1 MNRVV
6 FLFLSILLIGFP
18 LTIDNFD
25 NENVN
30 YLELAKNITNELI
43 HTVVKAQV
51 KNPSE
56 INFTNDQVA
65 LIKIRLDELEA
76 IGTKFENN
84 LIENYKSSII
94 QVNKKINKNLAI
106 YEYEE
111 FVNKF
116 DGIKGIYLNS
126 YDFLN
131 SEKMSSIKAII
142 DETVINTLVIDVKTD
157 NGHLMYDSDVLESYE
172 INNERVKFNKESL
185 KDLKNNHNIYLI
197 GRVVAFQDPL
207 FAKTYEESAVFD
219 SKTNSIFSKN
229 GQYFLDP
236 SDQKSRNYVLNVAI
250 EACGLGFD
258 EIQFDYIR
266 YPDTSHSNLAYK
278 EESTF
283 NNRTRNINSFLDE
296 ATEILHGEGC
306 LVSADIFGYVLQTK
320 SDNGIGQHLE
330 SIVQSVDF
338 ISPMVYPSHY
348 SNGSFGYQYPN
359 KYPYEVISAAL
370 NDGLSRGIEIKQ
382 LRPYL
387 QGFWHTT
394 EDVRLNIKAAEDMG
408 LDWIIWNNSSMYDAN
423 YFTKIE
429 S

>member
-18 LTIDNFD
+18 LTINNFD

-30 YLELAKNITNELI
+30 YLELVKNITNELI

-56 INFTNDQVA
+56 INFTNEQVT
-65 LIKIRLDELEA
+65 LLKIKLDELRETD
-76 IGTKFENN
+76 IKFENN
-84 LIENYKSSII
+84 LMDNYKSSII
-94 QVNKKINKNLAI
+94 QVNKEINKNLAI
-106 YEYEE
+106 YEYGE

-116 DGIKGIYLNS
+116 NGVKGIYLNS

-131 SEKMSSIKAII
+131 SEKMSSIKTII
-142 DETVINTLVIDVKTD
+142 DETVVNTLVIDVKTD
-157 NGHLMYDSDVLESYE
+157 HGHLMYDSNVQESYE
-172 INNERVKFNKESL
+172 INNERIKFSKESL
-185 KDLKNNHNIYLI
+185 KDLKTNHNIYLI

-207 FAKTYEESAVFD
+207 FAKTYEESSVFD
-219 SKTNSIFSKN
+219 SKTNSIFSQN

-250 EACGLGFD
+250 EACRLGFD

-266 YPDTSHSNLAYK
+266 YPDTVHSNLVYK

-283 NNRTRNINSFLDE
+283 NNRTRNINSFLDD
-296 ATEILHGEGC
+296 ATKILHGEGC

-330 SIVQSVDF
+330 SIVKSVDF

>member
-18 LTIDNFD
+18 LNIDNFD
-25 NENVN
+25 NEHVN
-30 YLELAKNITNELI
+30 YLELAKNITSELI
-43 HTVVKAQV
+43 HNVVNAQI

-65 LIKIRLDELEA
+65 LLKIKLDELEA
-76 IGTKFENN
+76 IGTKGENN
-84 LIENYKSSII
+84 LIENYTSSIF
-94 QVNKKINKNLAI
+94 QVNKEINKNLAI
-106 YEYEE
+106 YEYGE

-116 DGIKGIYLNS
+116 DGVKGIYLNG

-131 SEKMSSIKAII
+131 SGKMSSIKAII

-157 NGHLMYDSDVLESYE
+157 NGHLMYDSDVQESYE

-207 FAKTYEESAVFD
+207 FAKTYEKSAVFD

-250 EACGLGFD
+250 EACRLGFD

-283 NNRTRNINSFLDE
+283 NNRTRNINSFLGE

-394 EDVRLNIKAAEDMG
+394 EDVRLNIKAAEDLG

>member
-18 LTIDNFD
+18 LTINNFD

-30 YLELAKNITNELI
+30 YLELVKNITNELI

-56 INFTNDQVA
+56 INFTNEQVT
-65 LIKIRLDELEA
+65 LLKIKLDELRETD
-76 IGTKFENN
+76 IKFENN
-84 LIENYKSSII
+84 LMDNYKSSII
-94 QVNKKINKNLAI
+94 QVNKEINKNLAI
-106 YEYEE
+106 YEYGE

-116 DGIKGIYLNS
+116 NGVKGIYLNS

-131 SEKMSSIKAII
+131 SEKMSSIKTII
-142 DETVINTLVIDVKTD
+142 DETVVNTLVIDVKTD
-157 NGHLMYDSDVLESYE
+157 HGHLMYDSNVQESYE
-172 INNERVKFNKESL
+172 INNERIKFSKESL
-185 KDLKNNHNIYLI
+185 KDLKTNHNIYLI

-207 FAKTYEESAVFD
+207 FAKTYEESSVFD
-219 SKTNSIFSKN
+219 SKTNSIFSQN

-236 SDQKSRNYVLNVAI
+236 SDQKSRNYVLNIAI
-250 EACGLGFD
+250 EACRLGFD

-266 YPDTSHSNLAYK
+266 YPDTVHSNLVYK

-283 NNRTRNINSFLDE
+283 NNRTRNINSFLDD
-296 ATEILHGEGC
+296 ATKILHGEGC

-330 SIVQSVDF
+330 SIVKSVDF

>member
-6 FLFLSILLIGFP
+6 FIFLSILLIVFP
-18 LTIDNFD
+18 LTIENFE
-25 NENVN
+25 NENIN
-30 YLELAKNITNELI
+30 YLELVKNIKTELI

-51 KNPSE
+51 KNPDE
-56 INFTNDQVA
+56 ISLTNDQAA
-65 LIKIRLDELEA
+65 LLKIKLDELEVA
-76 IGTKFENN
+76 DLEFQNN
-84 LIENYKSSII
+84 LIKSYENSII
-94 QVNKKINKNLAI
+94 QINKEVNKKLAI
-106 YEYEE
+106 YKYRE
-111 FVNKF
+111 FVNEF
-116 DGIKGIYLNS
+116 GGIKGIYLNS

-131 SEKMSSIKAII
+131 SEKMSSIKTII
-142 DETVINTLVIDVKTD
+142 DETVVNTLVIDVKTD
-157 NGHLMYDSDVLESYE
+157 HGHLMYESNVQESYE
-172 INNERVKFNKESL
+172 INNERVKFNKASL
-185 KDLKNNHNIYLI
+185 KELKTNHNIYLI

-207 FAKTYEESAVFD
+207 FAKTYEESSVFN

-250 EACGLGFD
+250 EACRLGFD

-266 YPDTSHSNLAYK
+266 YPDTIHKNLVYE

-306 LVSADIFGYVLQTK
+306 LVSADIFGYVLQTR

-330 SIVQSVDF
+330 TIVKSVDF

>member
-6 FLFLSILLIGFP
+6 FIFLSILLIVFP
-18 LTIDNFD
+18 LTIENLE

-30 YLELAKNITNELI
+30 YFVLVKNITTELI

-51 KNPSE
+51 KNPEE
-56 INFTNDQVA
+56 ISFTNDQVA
-65 LIKIRLDELEA
+65 LLKIKLDELEV
-76 IGTKFENN
+76 TDFEFESN
-84 LIENYKSSII
+84 LIQNYENSII
-94 QVNKKINKNLAI
+94 QINKELNKNLAI
-106 YEYEE
+106 YEYRE
-111 FVNKF
+111 FVNEF
-116 DGIKGIYLNS
+116 GGIKGIYLNS

-131 SEKMSSIKAII
+131 LDKMSSIKAII
-142 DETVINTLVIDVKTD
+142 DKTVVNTLVIDVKTD
-157 NGHLMYDSDVLESYE
+157 HGHLMYDSNVQESYE
-172 INNERVKFNKESL
+172 INNEKVKFNKESL

-296 ATEILHGEGC
+296 ATETLHGEGC

-359 KYPYEVISAAL
+359 KYPYEVVSAAL
-370 NDGLSRGIEIKQ
+370 NDGLSRGVEMKQ

-387 QGFWHTT
+387 QGFWHTK

-408 LDWIIWNNSSMYDAN
+408 LDWIIWNNSSMYDTN

>member
-1 MNRVV
+1 M
-6 FLFLSILLIGFP
+6 
-18 LTIDNFD
+18 
-25 NENVN
+25 
-30 YLELAKNITNELI
+30 
-43 HTVVKAQV
+43 
-51 KNPSE
+51 
-56 INFTNDQVA
+56 
-65 LIKIRLDELEA
+65 
-76 IGTKFENN
+76 
-84 LIENYKSSII
+84 
-94 QVNKKINKNLAI
+94 
-106 YEYEE
+106 
-111 FVNKF
+111 
-116 DGIKGIYLNS
+116 
-126 YDFLN
+126 
-131 SEKMSSIKAII
+131 
-142 DETVINTLVIDVKTD
+142 NTLVIDVKTD
-157 NGHLMYDSDVLESYE
+157 HGHLMYDSNVQESYE

-296 ATEILHGEGC
+296 ATETLHGEGC

-338 ISPMVYPSHY
+338 ISPMVYQSHY

-359 KYPYEVISAAL
+359 KYPYEVVSAAL
-370 NDGLSRGIEIKQ
+370 NDGLSRGVEMKQ

-387 QGFWHTT
+387 QGFWHTK

-408 LDWIIWNNSSMYDAN
+408 LDWIIWNNSSMYDTN

>member
-207 FAKTYEESAVFD
+207 FAKTYEKSAVFD

>member
-6 FLFLSILLIGFP
+6 FLFLSILLIVFP
-18 LTIDNFD
+18 LTFESFE

-30 YLELAKNITNELI
+30 YLELAINITNKLI
-43 HTVVKAQV
+43 HTEVKAQV
-51 KNPSE
+51 KDSAE
-56 INFTNDQVA
+56 INFTNEQIT
-65 LIKIRLDELEA
+65 LLKIKLDELKV
-76 IGTKFENN
+76 IDKNFENN
-84 LIENYKSSII
+84 LIESYESSII
-94 QVNKKINKNLAI
+94 QINKDINKNLAI
-106 YEYEE
+106 YKYKE
-111 FVNKF
+111 FVNDF
-116 DGIKGIYLNS
+116 GGIKGIYLNS

-131 SEKMSSIKAII
+131 FEKMSSIKAII
-142 DETVINTLVIDVKTD
+142 DETVVNTLVIDVKTD
-157 NGHLMYDSDVLESYE
+157 HGHLMYDSNVQESYE
-172 INNERVKFNKESL
+172 INNERVKFNKISL
-185 KDLKNNHNIYLI
+185 EELKTNHNLYLI

-207 FAKTYEESAVFD
+207 FAKTYQESSVFN
-219 SKTNSIFSKN
+219 SKTNSIFTKN

-236 SDQKSRNYVLNVAI
+236 SDQKSRKYVLNIAI
-250 EACGLGFD
+250 EACQLGFD

-266 YPDTSHSNLAYK
+266 YPDTAHNNLVYK

-296 ATEILHGEGC
+296 ATEILNGEGC

-330 SIVQSVDF
+330 TIVKSVDF

-348 SNGSFGYQYPN
+348 SNGSFGYEYPN
-359 KYPYEVISAAL
+359 RHPYEVVTAAL
-370 NDGLSRGIEIKQ
+370 SYGLDRGTKVEQ
-382 LRPYL
+382 MRPYL
-387 QGFWHTT
+387 QGFWHTS

-408 LDWIIWNNSSMYDAN
+408 LDWIIWNNSSKYDAN

>member
-157 NGHLMYDSDVLESYE
+157 NGHLMYDSDVQESYE

>member
-6 FLFLSILLIGFP
+6 FLLLSILLIVFP
-18 LTIDNFD
+18 ITFENFE
-25 NENVN
+25 NENID
-30 YLELAKNITNELI
+30 YLELVKNITSELI
-43 HTVVKAQV
+43 HTVVKAEV
-51 KNPSE
+51 KNSSD
-56 INFTNDQVA
+56 INFTNDQMI
-65 LIKIRLDELEA
+65 LLKIKLNELEV
-76 IGTKFENN
+76 TDLKFENN
-84 LIENYKSSII
+84 LIQNYENSII
-94 QVNKKINKNLAI
+94 RINKDLNKNLAI
-106 YEYEE
+106 YEYRE
-111 FVNKF
+111 FVNEF
-116 DGIKGIYLNS
+116 GGIKGIYLNS

-131 SEKMSSIKAII
+131 LEKMSSIKTIV
-142 DETVINTLVIDVKTD
+142 DETVVNTLVIDVKTD
-157 NGHLMYDSDVLESYE
+157 HGHLMYESNVQESYE
-172 INNERVKFNKESL
+172 INNERVKFNKASL
-185 KDLKNNHNIYLI
+185 KELKTNHNIYLI

-207 FAKTYEESAVFD
+207 FAKTYEESSVFN

-283 NNRTRNINSFLDE
+283 NNRTHNINSFLDE

>member
-1 MNRVV
+1 M
-6 FLFLSILLIGFP
+6 
-18 LTIDNFD
+18 
-25 NENVN
+25 
-30 YLELAKNITNELI
+30 
-43 HTVVKAQV
+43 
-51 KNPSE
+51 
-56 INFTNDQVA
+56 
-65 LIKIRLDELEA
+65 
-76 IGTKFENN
+76 
-84 LIENYKSSII
+84 
-94 QVNKKINKNLAI
+94 
-106 YEYEE
+106 
-111 FVNKF
+111 
-116 DGIKGIYLNS
+116 
-126 YDFLN
+126 
-131 SEKMSSIKAII
+131 
-142 DETVINTLVIDVKTD
+142 
-157 NGHLMYDSDVLESYE
+157 
-172 INNERVKFNKESL
+172 
-185 KDLKNNHNIYLI
+185 
-197 GRVVAFQDPL
+197 

-408 LDWIIWNNSSMYDAN
+408 LDWIIWNNSSMYDTN

>member
-18 LTIDNFD
+18 LTINNFD

-30 YLELAKNITNELI
+30 YLELVKNITNELI
-43 HTVVKAQV
+43 HTVVKAQI

-65 LIKIRLDELEA
+65 LLKIKLDELKKTDLE
-76 IGTKFENN
+76 FENN
-84 LIENYKSSII
+84 LMDNYKSSII
-94 QVNKKINKNLAI
+94 QVNKEINKNLAI
-106 YEYEE
+106 YEYGE

-116 DGIKGIYLNS
+116 NGVKGIYLNS

-131 SEKMSSIKAII
+131 SEKMSSIKTII
-142 DETVINTLVIDVKTD
+142 DETVVNTLVIDVKTD
-157 NGHLMYDSDVLESYE
+157 HGHLMYDSNVQESYE
-172 INNERVKFNKESL
+172 INNERIKFSKESL
-185 KDLKNNHNIYLI
+185 KDLKTNHNIYLI

-207 FAKTYEESAVFD
+207 FAKTYEESSVFD
-219 SKTNSIFSKN
+219 SKTNSIFSQN

-250 EACGLGFD
+250 EACRLGFD

-266 YPDTSHSNLAYK
+266 YPDTIHKNLVYE

-296 ATEILHGEGC
+296 ATEVLHGEGC
-306 LVSADIFGYVLQTK
+306 LVSADIFGYVLQNR

-330 SIVQSVDF
+330 TIVKSVDF

-359 KYPYEVISAAL
+359 KYPYEVVSAAL
-370 NDGLSRGIEIKQ
+370 NDGLSRGVEMKQ

-387 QGFWHTT
+387 QGFWHTK

-408 LDWIIWNNSSMYDAN
+408 LDWIIWNNSSMYDAD

>member
-18 LTIDNFD
+18 LTINNFD

-30 YLELAKNITNELI
+30 YLELVKNITNELI

-56 INFTNDQVA
+56 INFTNEQVT
-65 LIKIRLDELEA
+65 LLKIKLDELRETD
-76 IGTKFENN
+76 IKFENN
-84 LIENYKSSII
+84 LMDNYKSSII
-94 QVNKKINKNLAI
+94 QVNKEINKNLAI
-106 YEYEE
+106 YEYGE

-116 DGIKGIYLNS
+116 NGVKGIYLNS

-131 SEKMSSIKAII
+131 SEKMSSIKTII
-142 DETVINTLVIDVKTD
+142 DETVVNTLVIDVKTD
-157 NGHLMYDSDVLESYE
+157 HGHLMYDSNVQESYE
-172 INNERVKFNKESL
+172 INNERIKFSKESL
-185 KDLKNNHNIYLI
+185 KDLKTNHNIYLI

-207 FAKTYEESAVFD
+207 FAKTYEESSVFD
-219 SKTNSIFSKN
+219 SKTNSIFSQN

-250 EACGLGFD
+250 EACRLGFD

-266 YPDTSHSNLAYK
+266 YPDTVHSNLVYK

-283 NNRTRNINSFLDE
+283 NNRTRNINSFLDD
-296 ATEILHGEGC
+296 ATKTLHGEGC

-330 SIVQSVDF
+330 SIVKSVDF

>member
-6 FLFLSILLIGFP
+6 FIFLSILLIVFP
-18 LTIDNFD
+18 LTIENLE

-30 YLELAKNITNELI
+30 YFELVKNITTELI

-51 KNPSE
+51 KNPEE

-65 LIKIRLDELEA
+65 LLKIKLDELEA
-76 IGTKFENN
+76 TDFKFESN
-84 LIENYKSSII
+84 LIQNYENSII
-94 QVNKKINKNLAI
+94 QINKELNRNLAI
-106 YEYEE
+106 YEYRE
-111 FVNKF
+111 FVNEF
-116 DGIKGIYLNS
+116 GGIKGIYLNS

-131 SEKMSSIKAII
+131 LEKMSSIKTII
-142 DETVINTLVIDVKTD
+142 DETVVNTLVIDVKTD
-157 NGHLMYDSDVLESYE
+157 HGHLMYDSNVQESYE
-172 INNERVKFNKESL
+172 INNERVKFNKTSIEEL
-185 KDLKNNHNIYLI
+185 KTSHNLYLI

-207 FAKTYEESAVFD
+207 FAKTYEESSVFN
-219 SKTNSIFSKN
+219 SQTNSIFSKN

-236 SDQKSRNYVLNVAI
+236 SDQKSRNYVLNIAI
-250 EACGLGFD
+250 EACRLGFD

-266 YPDTSHSNLAYK
+266 YPDTVNNHLVYE
-278 EESTF
+278 EESNF
-283 NNRTRNINSFLDE
+283 ENRTRNINSFLYE
-296 ATEILHGEGC
+296 ATKILHGEGC
-306 LVSADIFGYVLQTK
+306 LVSADIFGYVLQSE

-330 SIVQSVDF
+330 TIVKSVDF

-348 SNGSFGYQYPN
+348 SNGSFGYKYPN
-359 KYPYEVISAAL
+359 KHPYEVVTAAL
-370 NDGLSRGIEIKQ
+370 SDGLYRGTKVEQ

-387 QGFWHTT
+387 QGFWHTS

-408 LDWIIWNNSSMYDAN
+408 LDWIIWNNSSMYDVN

>member
-6 FLFLSILLIGFP
+6 FIFLSILLIVSP
-18 LTIDNFD
+18 LTIENLE

-30 YLELAKNITNELI
+30 YFVLVKNITTELI

-51 KNPSE
+51 KNPEE
-56 INFTNDQVA
+56 ISFTNDQVA
-65 LIKIRLDELEA
+65 LLKIKLDELEV
-76 IGTKFENN
+76 TDFEFESN
-84 LIENYKSSII
+84 LIQNYENSII
-94 QVNKKINKNLAI
+94 QINKELNKNLAI
-106 YEYEE
+106 YEYRE
-111 FVNKF
+111 FVNEF
-116 DGIKGIYLNS
+116 GGIKGIYLNS

-131 SEKMSSIKAII
+131 LDKMSSIKAII
-142 DETVINTLVIDVKTD
+142 DETVVNTLVIDVKTD
-157 NGHLMYDSDVLESYE
+157 HGHLMYDSNLQESYE

-296 ATEILHGEGC
+296 ATETLHGEGC

-359 KYPYEVISAAL
+359 KYPYEVVSAAL
-370 NDGLSRGIEIKQ
+370 NDGLSRGVDIKQ

-394 EDVRLNIKAAEDMG
+394 DDVRLNIKAAEDMG
-408 LDWIIWNNSSMYDAN
+408 LDWIIWNNSSMYDTN

>member
-65 LIKIRLDELEA
+65 LIKIRLEKLEA

-283 NNRTRNINSFLDE
+283 NNRTHNINSFLDE

>member
-6 FLFLSILLIGFP
+6 FLFLSILLIVFP
-18 LTIDNFD
+18 ITVENLE

-30 YLELAKNITNELI
+30 YLELVKNITSELI
-43 HTVVKAQV
+43 FTVVKAEV

-56 INFTNDQVA
+56 INFTNHQIV
-65 LIKIRLDELEA
+65 LLKNQLDELEENKE
-76 IGTKFENN
+76 KFNNN
-84 LIENYKSSII
+84 LIKNYESSITQI
-94 QVNKKINKNLAI
+94 NKNVNKNLAM
-106 YEYEE
+106 YEYDE

-116 DGIKGIYLNS
+116 GGIKGIYLNS

-131 SEKMSSIKAII
+131 LEKMSSIKTII
-142 DETVINTLVIDVKTD
+142 NETAVNTLVIDVKTD
-157 NGHLMYDSDVLESYE
+157 NGHLMYDSNVQESYE
-172 INNERVKFNKESL
+172 INNERIRFNKASL
-185 KDLKNNHNIYLI
+185 EELKTNHNIYLI

-207 FAKTYEESAVFD
+207 FAKKYVDSSVFD
-219 SKTNSIFSKN
+219 SKNNTIFSQN

-236 SDQKSRNYVLNVAI
+236 GDQKSRNYILNISI
-250 EACGLGFD
+250 EACRLGFD

-266 YPDTSHSNLAYK
+266 YPDTTNNYLVYK

-283 NNRTRNINSFLDE
+283 ENRTHNINSFLQE
-296 ATEILHGEGC
+296 AKTILHGEGC
-306 LVSADIFGYVLQTK
+306 LVSADIFGYVLQTN

-330 SIVQSVDF
+330 TIVKSVDF

-348 SNGSFGYQYPN
+348 SNGSFGYKYPN
-359 KYPYEVISAAL
+359 KYPYEVVTAAL
-370 NDGLSRGIEIKQ
+370 SDGLSRGTKVEQ

-387 QGFWHTT
+387 QGFWHTH
-394 EDVRLNIKAAEDMG
+394 EDIRLNIKAAEDMG
-408 LDWIIWNNSSMYDAN
+408 LDWIIWNNSSVYDAN

>member
-131 SEKMSSIKAII
+131 SEKMSSIKAIM

-283 NNRTRNINSFLDE
+283 NNRTHNINSFLDE

>member
-18 LTIDNFD
+18 LTINNFD
-25 NENVN
+25 DENLN

-43 HTVVKAQV
+43 HTVVKAQI
-51 KNPSE
+51 KNPTE
-56 INFTNDQVA
+56 INFTNDQ
-65 LIKIRLDELEA
+65 LDLFKIKLDELEA
-76 IGTKFENN
+76 IGTRFESN
-84 LIENYKSSII
+84 LIENYESSII

-116 DGIKGIYLNS
+116 DGVKGIYLNS

-131 SEKMSSIKAII
+131 SEKMSSIKTIL

-157 NGHLMYDSDVLESYE
+157 NGHLMYDSNVQESYE
-172 INNERVKFNKESL
+172 INNERVKFSKASL
-185 KDLKNNHNIYLI
+185 KDLKTNHNIYLI
-197 GRVVAFQDPL
+197 ARVVAFQDPL
-207 FAKTYEESAVFD
+207 FAKTYEESSVFD

-236 SDQKSRNYVLNVAI
+236 SDPKSRNYVLNVAI
-250 EACGLGFD
+250 EACRLGFD

-266 YPDTSHSNLAYK
+266 YPDTVHSNLVYK

-283 NNRTRNINSFLDE
+283 DNRTRNINSFLDE

-330 SIVQSVDF
+330 TIVKSVDF

-359 KYPYEVISAAL
+359 KYPYEVVSAAL
-370 NDGLSRGIEIKQ
+370 NDGLNRGIEIKQ

-387 QGFWHTT
+387 QGFWHST
-394 EDVRLNIKAAEDMG
+394 EDVKLNIKAAEDMG
-408 LDWIIWNNSSMYDAN
+408 LDWIIWNNSSVYDAN

>member
-6 FLFLSILLIGFP
+6 FIFLSIFLIVFP
-18 LTIDNFD
+18 LTIENLE

-30 YLELAKNITNELI
+30 YFELVKNITTELI

-51 KNPSE
+51 KNPEE

-65 LIKIRLDELEA
+65 LLKIKLDELEV
-76 IGTKFENN
+76 TDFEFESN
-84 LIENYKSSII
+84 LIQNYENSII
-94 QVNKKINKNLAI
+94 QINKELNKNLAI
-106 YEYEE
+106 YEYRE
-111 FVNKF
+111 FVNEF
-116 DGIKGIYLNS
+116 GGIKGIYLNS

-131 SEKMSSIKAII
+131 LDKMSSIKAII
-142 DETVINTLVIDVKTD
+142 DETVVNTLVIDVKTD
-157 NGHLMYDSDVLESYE
+157 HGHLMYDSNVQESYE

-296 ATEILHGEGC
+296 ATETLHGEGC

-359 KYPYEVISAAL
+359 KYPYEVVSAAL
-370 NDGLSRGIEIKQ
+370 NDGLSRGVEMKQ

>member
-18 LTIDNFD
+18 LNINNFD

-30 YLELAKNITNELI
+30 YLELVKNITNELI
-43 HTVVKAQV
+43 HTVVKAQI

-65 LIKIRLDELEA
+65 LLKIKLDELKKTDLE
-76 IGTKFENN
+76 FENN
-84 LIENYKSSII
+84 LMDNYKSSII
-94 QVNKKINKNLAI
+94 QVNKEINKNLAI
-106 YEYEE
+106 YEYGE

-116 DGIKGIYLNS
+116 NGVKGIYLNS

-131 SEKMSSIKAII
+131 SEKMSSIKTII
-142 DETVINTLVIDVKTD
+142 DETVVNTLVIDVKTD
-157 NGHLMYDSDVLESYE
+157 HGHLMYDSNVQESYE
-172 INNERVKFNKESL
+172 INNERIKFSKESL
-185 KDLKNNHNIYLI
+185 KDLKTNHNIYLI

-207 FAKTYEESAVFD
+207 FAKTYEESSVFD
-219 SKTNSIFSKN
+219 SKTNSIFSQN

-236 SDQKSRNYVLNVAI
+236 SDQKSRNYVLNIAI
-250 EACGLGFD
+250 EACRLGFD

-266 YPDTSHSNLAYK
+266 YPDTVHSNLVYK

-283 NNRTRNINSFLDE
+283 NNRTRNINSFLDD
-296 ATEILHGEGC
+296 ATKILHGEGC

-330 SIVQSVDF
+330 SIVKSVDF

>member
-6 FLFLSILLIGFP
+6 FIFLSILLIVSP
-18 LTIDNFD
+18 LTIENLE

-30 YLELAKNITNELI
+30 YFVLVKNITTELI

-51 KNPSE
+51 KNPEE
-56 INFTNDQVA
+56 ISFTNDQVA
-65 LIKIRLDELEA
+65 LLKIKLDELEV
-76 IGTKFENN
+76 TDFEFESN
-84 LIENYKSSII
+84 LIQNYENSII
-94 QVNKKINKNLAI
+94 QINKELNKNLAI
-106 YEYEE
+106 YEYRE
-111 FVNKF
+111 FVNEF
-116 DGIKGIYLNS
+116 GGIKGIYLNS

-131 SEKMSSIKAII
+131 LDKMSSIKAII
-142 DETVINTLVIDVKTD
+142 DKTVVNTLVIDVKTD
-157 NGHLMYDSDVLESYE
+157 HGHLMYDSNVQESYE

-296 ATEILHGEGC
+296 ATETLHGEGC

-359 KYPYEVISAAL
+359 KYPYEVVSAAL
-370 NDGLSRGIEIKQ
+370 NDGLSRGVEMKQ

-387 QGFWHTT
+387 QGFWHTK

-408 LDWIIWNNSSMYDAN
+408 LDWIIWNNSSMYDTN

>member
-18 LTIDNFD
+18 LTINNFD

-30 YLELAKNITNELI
+30 YLELVKNITNELI

-56 INFTNDQVA
+56 INFTNEQVT
-65 LIKIRLDELEA
+65 LLKIKLDELRETD
-76 IGTKFENN
+76 IKFENN
-84 LIENYKSSII
+84 LMDNYKSSII
-94 QVNKKINKNLAI
+94 QVNKEINKNLAI
-106 YEYEE
+106 YEYGE

-116 DGIKGIYLNS
+116 NGVKGIYLNS

-131 SEKMSSIKAII
+131 SEKMSSIKTII
-142 DETVINTLVIDVKTD
+142 DETVVNTLVIDVKTD
-157 NGHLMYDSDVLESYE
+157 HGHLMYDSNVQESYE
-172 INNERVKFNKESL
+172 INNERIKFSKESL
-185 KDLKNNHNIYLI
+185 KDLKTNHNIYLI

-207 FAKTYEESAVFD
+207 FAKTYEESSVFD
-219 SKTNSIFSKN
+219 SKTNSIFSQN

-250 EACGLGFD
+250 EACRLGFD

-266 YPDTSHSNLAYK
+266 YPDTVHSNLVYK

-283 NNRTRNINSFLDE
+283 NNRTRNINSFLDD
-296 ATEILHGEGC
+296 ATKILHGEGC
-306 LVSADIFGYVLQTK
+306 LVSADIFGYVLQTR

-330 SIVQSVDF
+330 SIVKSVDF